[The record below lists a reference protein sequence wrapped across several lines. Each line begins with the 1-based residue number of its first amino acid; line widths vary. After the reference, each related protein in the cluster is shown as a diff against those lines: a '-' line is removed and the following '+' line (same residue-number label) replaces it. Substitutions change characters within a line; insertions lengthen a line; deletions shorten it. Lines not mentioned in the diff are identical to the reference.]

1 MSGNMLTSVAPGDWV
16 GYVVCLGGVPLAKW
30 KFQTTRIVQARFVE
44 GKFDSAVDLNTK
56 EAVTDLETQKMPHFP
71 DGEHFGIIDEFGL
84 LYLPQVEME
93 AGTGMFFAL
102 TAEEALDKEEEK
114 NEFNDGSTLQFD
126 QTKVPDLITNGDAGP
141 ARSDGSAVDSADG
154 SVRVGQD
161 GCPGEAPASGV
172 SSSGN

>member
-16 GYVVCLGGVPLAKW
+16 GHVVCFGGVPLAKW
-30 KFQTTRIVQARFVE
+30 KFQATRIVQARFVE

-56 EAVTDLETQKMPHFP
+56 EAVTDLETQKIPHFP

-114 NEFNDGSTLQFD
+114 YDAINGSALQLE
-126 QTKVPDLITNGDAGP
+126 QTKALELVTDSDAGP
-141 ARSDGSAVDSADG
+141 ARSDGSTIDSADG
-154 SVRVGQD
+154 PLGVGED
-161 GCPGEAPASGV
+161 GCAGQAPASGDAG
-172 SSSGN
+172 SGN

>member
-30 KFQTTRIVQARFVE
+30 KFQATRIVQARFAE

-56 EAVTDLETQKMPHFP
+56 EAVTDLETQNMPHFP
-71 DGEHFGIIDEFGL
+71 DGEHFGILDEFGL

-93 AGTGMFFAL
+93 NGTGMFFAL

-114 NEFNDGSTLQFD
+114 YDAINGSALQLD
-126 QTKVPDLITNGDAGP
+126 QTKALELVTNGNAGP
-141 ARSDGSAVDSADG
+141 ARSDGSTIDSADG
-154 SVRVGQD
+154 SFGVGQD
-161 GCPGEAPASGV
+161 GCAGEAPASGV